1 MFKSLN
7 RGLAAAVHMAR
18 PNQWRAMA
26 SMAKQKEDE
35 MKNWTRDK
43 VSSYA
48 QSVISSEVFIHA
60 FKAEELDGE
69 SLLDLPQNQTL
80 MDALVSAGGKR
91 AHVNKLAK
99 SVRERVA
106 PEPKTI
112 FIALSETVGQGNSI
126 TIENQKM
133 MDKLGERYRVG
144 GFIDC
149 SSDSDELVWQI
160 EELKGGHTY
169 RMAHDHSSRL
179 TKMEGN
185 IEVLEGTQKNTSKNL
200 QADAHKSLQSLL
212 EEEYGNNDVDEGVIV
227 LDAKKV
233 LIPKTPDGVFLVNT
247 PEPTLWILE
256 AKLHL
261 TNKYDDAEEQL
272 HEYKEAANVKF
283 PSKSVVMVMAGH
295 CCDATAAK
303 AVTAGFKVLQQNG
316 TQFTLRG

>member
-106 PEPKTI
+106 PGGSPRHPLLPAVHCVSLYTDCLFHFATTLICHAPSDKR
-112 FIALSETVGQGNSI
+112 ALTSLFSTLFS
-126 TIENQKM
+126 T
-133 MDKLGERYRVG
+133 
-144 GFIDC
+144 
-149 SSDSDELVWQI
+149 
-160 EELKGGHTY
+160 
-169 RMAHDHSSRL
+169 L
-179 TKMEGN
+179 TK
-185 IEVLEGTQKNTSKNL
+185 K
-200 QADAHKSLQSLL
+200 
-212 EEEYGNNDVDEGVIV
+212 
-227 LDAKKV
+227 
-233 LIPKTPDGVFLVNT
+233 
-247 PEPTLWILE
+247 
-256 AKLHL
+256 
-261 TNKYDDAEEQL
+261 
-272 HEYKEAANVKF
+272 
-283 PSKSVVMVMAGH
+283 
-295 CCDATAAK
+295 
-303 AVTAGFKVLQQNG
+303 
-316 TQFTLRG
+316 